1 MVIKLFILNPSYEG
15 SLSKPEGGSNTK
27 YNNYLFLA
35 KSPFKVHPLFILA
48 IEPRK
53 LAKQCSEATAFL

>member
-1 MVIKLFILNPSYEG
+1 MVIKLFVLNPWYEG
-15 SLSKPEGGSNTK
+15 SLLEIGMTI
-27 YNNYLFLA
+27 YFYLFLD